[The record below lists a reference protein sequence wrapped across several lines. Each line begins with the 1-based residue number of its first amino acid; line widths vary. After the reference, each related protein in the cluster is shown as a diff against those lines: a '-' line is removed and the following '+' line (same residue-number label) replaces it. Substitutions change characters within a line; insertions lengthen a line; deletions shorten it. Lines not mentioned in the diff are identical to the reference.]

1 MKICI
6 IGTGYVGLV
15 AGACF
20 AENGNDVTCVDKDSK
35 KIEGLKKGK
44 VPIYEPGLEEFLK
57 RNTKKERLKFTTN
70 LKKAVKESLIN
81 FIAVGTPQG
90 DDGSADLKH
99 VLEVAA
105 LIGKAINGYKIIA
118 TKSTVPVGTTNRV
131 RQAIAKETEY
141 PFSVVSNPEFLKE
154 GAAINDFMKP
164 DRIIIGTDNQEA
176 ADIMKE
182 LYSPFVRTG
191 NPILTMDIESAEM
204 TKYAANAMLTTR
216 ISFMNELANL
226 CERVGADISDVRKG
240 IGADPRIGYSFLFP
254 GVGYGGS
261 CFPKDVRAIIRTA
274 EENNYDLSILKA
286 VDSVN
291 IHQRE
296 MLVQKILKHF
306 GGNLKGRIIGIW
318 GLSFKPNTDDIREAP
333 SIIIIKRLLEVGA
346 RIKVYDP
353 AAMVEAKK
361 ELGNLPER
369 GSKSGR
375 IEYSKNSYDALK
387 DADALVLITE
397 WNEFREPDFERISKL
412 MNAPVIF
419 DGRNIFNP
427 RKLQEMGFTYYGIGR
442 KV

>member
-35 KIEGLKKGK
+35 KIEGLKRAK

-70 LKKAVKESLIN
+70 LKKAVRESFII

-131 RQAIAKETEY
+131 RETIAKETEY

-164 DRIIIGTDNQEA
+164 DRIIVGTDNQEA

-216 ISFMNELANL
+216 VSFMNELANL
-226 CERVGADISDVRKG
+226 CEKVGADISDVRKG

-274 EENNYDLSILKA
+274 KENNYELSILKA

-291 IHQRE
+291 THQRE
-296 MLVQKILKHF
+296 ILVQKILKHF
-306 GGNLKGRIIGIW
+306 GGNLKGRAIGIW
-318 GLSFKPNTDDIREAP
+318 GLSFKPNTDDIRDAP
-333 SIIIIKRLLEVGA
+333 SIVIINRLLEVGA

-353 AAMVEAKK
+353 AAMDEVKK
-361 ELGNLPER
+361 VFYE
-369 GSKSGR
+369 R
-375 IEYSKNSYDALK
+375 IEYSKKSYDALEG
-387 DADALVLITE
+387 ADALVLITE
-397 WNEFREPDFERISKL
+397 WNEFREPDFKRILKS
-412 MNAPVIF
+412 MNTPIVF

-427 RKLQEMGFTYYGIGR
+427 RKLQDMGFTYYGIGR
-442 KV
+442 KAQV

>member
-35 KIEGLKKGK
+35 KIEGLKRGK

-57 RNTKKERLKFTTN
+57 RNTKKERLQFTTN
-70 LKKAVKESLIN
+70 LKKAVRESFII

-105 LIGKAINGYKIIA
+105 LIGKAMNGYKIIA

-131 RQAIAKETEY
+131 RETIAKETEH
-141 PFSVVSNPEFLKE
+141 PFSVASNPEFLKE

-164 DRIIIGTDNQEA
+164 DRIIIGTDNQEV

-191 NPILTMDIESAEM
+191 NPMLIMDIESAEM
-204 TKYAANAMLTTR
+204 TKYAANAMLATR
-216 ISFMNELANL
+216 VSFMNELANL
-226 CERVGADISDVRKG
+226 CEKVGADISDVRKG
-240 IGADPRIGYSFLFP
+240 MGTDPRIGYSFLFP

-274 EENNYDLSILKA
+274 KENDYDLNILKA
-286 VDSVN
+286 VDLAN
-291 IHQRE
+291 TNQRE
-296 MLVQKILKHF
+296 ILVQKILKHF
-306 GGNLKGRIIGIW
+306 GGNLKGRVIGIW
-318 GLSFKPNTDDIREAP
+318 GLSFKPNTDDIRDAP
-333 SIIIIKRLLEVGA
+333 SLVIINRLLEVGA

-353 AAMVEAKK
+353 AAMDEVKK
-361 ELGNLPER
+361 VFDN
-369 GSKSGR
+369 R
-375 IEYSKNSYDALK
+375 IEYSKKSYDALEG
-387 DADALVLITE
+387 ADALVLITE
-397 WNEFREPDFERISKL
+397 WNEFREPDFKRILKL
-412 MNAPVIF
+412 MNTAVVF

-427 RKLQEMGFTYYGIGR
+427 RKLQGMGFSYYGIGR
-442 KV
+442 ITTQAQSGKGT

>member
-15 AGACF
+15 AGVCF

-35 KIEGLKKGK
+35 KIESLKRGK

-57 RNTKKERLKFTTN
+57 RNTKKERLRFTTD
-70 LKKAVKESLIN
+70 LKKAVRESFII

-131 RQAIAKETEY
+131 RETISKETEY

-164 DRIIIGTDNQEA
+164 DRIVIGTDNQEA

-226 CERVGADISDVRKG
+226 CEKVGADISDVRKA

-291 IHQRE
+291 INQRE

-306 GGNLKGRIIGIW
+306 GGNLKGRVIGVW
-318 GLSFKPNTDDIREAP
+318 GLSFKPNTDDIRESP
-333 SIIIIKRLLEVGA
+333 SIVIIHRLLELGA
-346 RIKVYDP
+346 RTRVYDP
-353 AAMVEAKK
+353 AAMDEAKK
-361 ELGNLPER
+361 EFYD
-369 GSKSGR
+369 R
-375 IEYSKNSYDALK
+375 IEYSKNSYDALEGT
-387 DADALVLITE
+387 DAMVLITE
-397 WNEFREPDFERISKL
+397 WNEFREPDFERILKL
-412 MNAPVIF
+412 MNTPVVF

-427 RKLQEMGFTYYGIGR
+427 RKLQEMGFSYYGIGR

>member
-20 AENGNDVTCVDKDSK
+20 AENGNDVICVDKDSK
-35 KIEGLKKGK
+35 KIKGLKRGK

-57 RNTKKERLKFTTN
+57 RNTKKERLQFTTN
-70 LKKAVKESLIN
+70 LKKAVKESFII

-131 RQAIAKETEY
+131 RETIAKETEH
-141 PFSVVSNPEFLKE
+141 PFNVASNPEFLKE
-154 GAAINDFMKP
+154 GAAVNDFMKP
-164 DRIIIGTDNQEA
+164 DRIIIGTDNQEV

-191 NPILTMDIESAEM
+191 NPMLIMDIESAEM

-226 CERVGADISDVRKG
+226 CEKVGADVSDVRKG
-240 IGADPRIGYSFLFP
+240 MGADPRIGYSFLFP

-296 MLVQKILKHF
+296 MLAQKILNHF
-306 GGNLKGRIIGIW
+306 GGNLKGRVIGVW
-318 GLSFKPNTDDIREAP
+318 GLSFKPNTDDVRDAP
-333 SIIIIKRLLEVGA
+333 SIAIINRLLEVGA
-346 RIKVYDP
+346 RIKAYDP
-353 AAMVEAKK
+353 AAMFEAKK
-361 ELGNLPER
+361 ELGD
-369 GSKSGR
+369 R
-375 IEYSKNSYDALK
+375 IEYSKKSYDALEG
-387 DADALVLITE
+387 ADALVLITE
-397 WNEFREPDFERISKL
+397 WNEFREPDFERILKL
-412 MNAPVIF
+412 MNTPIVF

-427 RKLQEMGFTYYGIGR
+427 RKLQDMGFTYYGVGR